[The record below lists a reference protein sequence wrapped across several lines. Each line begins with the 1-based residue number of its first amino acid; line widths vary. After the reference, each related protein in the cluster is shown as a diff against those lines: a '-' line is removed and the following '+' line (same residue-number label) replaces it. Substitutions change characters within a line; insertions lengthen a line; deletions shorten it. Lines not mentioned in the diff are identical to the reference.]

1 MGVLLKLL
9 IGAVFMKE
17 ELLQLIS
24 EAIEKHPE
32 LRLGQLLENAAHFGG
47 WKNTDIFYCPDEVLV
62 TGLRIILSKENTEGY
77 PRG

>member
-1 MGVLLKLL
+1 
-9 IGAVFMKE
+9 MKE

-24 EAIEKHPE
+24 EAIVKHPE
-32 LRLGQLLENAAHFGG
+32 LRLGQLLENAAYFGD

-62 TGLRIILSKENTEGY
+62 TGLKIILNKENTEGY